1 MPNTTF
7 GLLDDR
13 GPSGEESDLDRAQ
26 RLDKNRKIRHRY
38 KWSILPTGALYPQH
52 VRALKLKEKQY
63 LNKLLDEEV
72 PMEAVHRKVR
82 ACAIACSLEF
92 PLPQAVTYSA
102 CIAGVCHVHSAL

>member
-26 RLDKNRKIRHRY
+26 RLDKNRKVRHRY
-38 KWSILPTGALYPQH
+38 KWSILPTGAPYPQH

-63 LNKLLDEEV
+63 LNKLLAEEV
-72 PMEAVHRKVR
+72 PMEQVHRKVR
-82 ACAIACSLEF
+82 ACEIARSLEF
-92 PLPQAVTYSA
+92 PLSKAATCSS
-102 CIAGVCHVHSAL
+102 CIAGVCPVYSTQ